1 MTDLLCNINLLRT
14 QHAVTMHSSASGVY
28 LFVEDVLVVGDVVAE
43 QVGLSA
49 DDECVTVQS
58 VSVRCV
64 GGRRQSASGET
75 ANHLVDVEQ
84 THIALTAQRLRTTL
98 QHAAPTAARRP
109 TTVWVVNEHLQ
120 TAPS

>member
-14 QHAVTMHSSASGVY
+14 QHTVTMHSSASGVY

-49 DDECVTVQS
+49 DDERVTVRS

-64 GGRRQSASGET
+64 GG
-75 ANHLVDVEQ
+75 
-84 THIALTAQRLRTTL
+84 
-98 QHAAPTAARRP
+98 
-109 TTVWVVNEHLQ
+109 W
-120 TAPS
+120 